1 MYLISRIKI
10 NYQSEAWIMND
21 NLIGSGTFQFLSSLK
36 LVKAEIVN
44 SLERATNELDLY
56 SEQNDT
62 EHLRSFLEEVQQIRG
77 TFKMLDFR
85 AGERLCEELAET
97 GRIVRNQDISESTL
111 NAFMLAIVFLK
122 RYLDFVSHNESV
134 APSLLIPTINLVR
147 SERGD
152 KPLPEAYFFT
162 ANLRPKYQPLA
173 AIPNVANIPYR
184 RARQMYQLGLLG
196 LLRGQGRRGPV
207 QVMLRAINR
216 FEQLSRGNSAWLFWY
231 VVSGALEALA
241 QPEFEMTPQRLTLL
255 RFLDLQV
262 RRVQELEGKVAA
274 DKVPDWLLKEFL
286 YLVAIAQ
293 PDSELLKAQQA
304 LFKVDNEIKEKLLSQ
319 TRSKMRGPDQEALDS
334 LSKALQEEIQSV
346 KDQVD
351 LFERT
356 EVTEQNLKD
365 LLDSLAKIADTLSI
379 SNLTTTA
386 ERTSSLMQ
394 HIAKIGIAGIPN
406 GLVYIADEVIKVEQD
421 MRALKHGG
429 LDKTAIVDP
438 VSLNEARISII
449 SESMSAL
456 TLIKRSIGSFLDSNN
471 DKMHIKNVSKGLT
484 DVAGAMVFLEKEAVT
499 KMLFALDVFI
509 RKQVLE
515 SVTIPSQ
522 VKMEAFADTISAIEY
537 YLDTIDSQ
545 GKGADEALKLAAN
558 SIVQLQR

>member
-1 MYLISRIKI
+1 MYLISRIKV
-10 NYQSEAWIMND
+10 NYQSEAWNMTD
-21 NLIGSGTFQFLSSLK
+21 NSIGSGTFQFLSSLK

-97 GRIVRNQDISESTL
+97 GRIVRNQDIAESTL
-111 NAFMLAIVFLK
+111 NAFMQAIVFLK
-122 RYLDFVSHNESV
+122 RYLDFVSHNEPV

-147 SERGD
+147 NERGE

-162 ANLRPKYQPLA
+162 ANLRPRYQPLA
-173 AIPNVANIPYR
+173 ALPNVANIPYR

-196 LLRGQGRRGPV
+196 LFRGQGRRGPV

-216 FEQLSRGNSAWLFWY
+216 FEQMSRGNSAWLFWY

-241 QPEFEMTPQRLTLL
+241 QPEFEMTPQRLALL
-255 RFLDLQV
+255 RSLDLQV
-262 RRVQELEGKVAA
+262 RRVQELEGKFAA
-274 DKVPDWLLKEFL
+274 DKTPDWLLKEFL
-286 YLVAIAQ
+286 YLIAIAQ
-293 PDSELLKAQQA
+293 PDTDILKEQQI
-304 LFKVDNEIKEKLLSQ
+304 LFKVGHEVKESVLSQ
-319 TRSKMRGPDQEALDS
+319 TRSKMRGPDQTALDS

-356 EVTEQNLKD
+356 EVVEQNFND
-365 LLDSLAKIADTLSI
+365 LLESLSKISDTLSI
-379 SNLTTTA
+379 SNLTVTA
-386 ERTSSLMQ
+386 ERTSNLKN
-394 HIAKIGIAGIPN
+394 HLAKIGIAGIPQE
-406 GLVYIADEVIKVEQD
+406 LVYIADEVIKIEQD
-421 MRALKHGG
+421 MLALKHGG

-449 SESMSAL
+449 SESMTAL
-456 TLIKRSIGSFLDSNN
+456 TLIKRAVGSFLDSNN

-484 DVAGAMVFLEKEAVT
+484 DVAGAMVFLEKDAVN
-499 KMLFALDVFI
+499 KMLFVLDGFI
-509 RKQVLE
+509 RTQVLE
-515 SVTIPSQ
+515 AATIPSQ
-522 VKMEAFADTISAIEY
+522 AKMEAFADTISAIEY

-545 GKGADEALKLAAN
+545 GEGAEEALKLAAN
-558 SIVQLQR
+558 SIKQL